1 MHYDWKQDNNL
12 DGLDT
17 DLLWLD
23 EALSSELSCLL
34 DVYAILFLICLYLY
48 AEPEA
53 LSYEIFM

>member
-1 MHYDWKQDNNL
+1 MHYDWKQDVNL

-17 DLLWLD
+17 ELLWYD
-23 EALSSELSCLL
+23 EALSNEISSML
-34 DVYAILFLICLYLY
+34 DFFALLFLICLYLY